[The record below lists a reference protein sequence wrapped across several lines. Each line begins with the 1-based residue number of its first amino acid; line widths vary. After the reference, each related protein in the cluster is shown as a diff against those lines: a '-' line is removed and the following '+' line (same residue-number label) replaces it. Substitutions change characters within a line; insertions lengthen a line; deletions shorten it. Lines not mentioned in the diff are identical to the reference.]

1 MCLSAFLVDLRGRP
15 ASPPLPE
22 PLPHPSPTL
31 PKLHVLHTR
40 ARTHTHTH
48 NLHCHCHKSTC
59 CIRSLQSESCG
70 VRAGLVL
77 SLIERMV
84 CPCHWRAGV
93 LWVVNEV
100 GVHPWRLCVHANPTF
115 ATAWAG
121 QRTPM
126 QLAWMS
132 RKSLAEVKPCSV

>member
-1 MCLSAFLVDLRGRP
+1 MPSLWTSGEGLLPLLCQNLFLTPLQHSPNCMCC
-15 ASPPLPE
+15 
-22 PLPHPSPTL
+22 
-31 PKLHVLHTR
+31 TR
-40 ARTHTHTH
+40 AHAHTHTH